1 LPTGHDLDLAQVLA
15 GATRQPADIPTE
27 VDMTLRVAFI
37 GGPAEGLERDYPS
50 LDAPLPRLWWSETD
64 QTQHGGVYERVGDT
78 PDPVSGRW
86 QYRFAGR

>member
-1 LPTGHDLDLAQVLA
+1 
-15 GATRQPADIPTE
+15 
-27 VDMTLRVAFI
+27 MTLRVAFI

-50 LDAPLPRLWWSETD
+50 LDTRLPRLWWSETD
-64 QTQHGGVYERVGDT
+64 ETQHGGVYERVGDT